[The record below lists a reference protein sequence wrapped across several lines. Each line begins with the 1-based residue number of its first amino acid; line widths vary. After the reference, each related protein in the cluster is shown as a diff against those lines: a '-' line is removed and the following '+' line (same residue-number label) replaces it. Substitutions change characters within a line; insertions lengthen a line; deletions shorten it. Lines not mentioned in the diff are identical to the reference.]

1 MLDRYQS
8 LDTKVGSKYTF
19 KSKIKPSIE
28 SCCEFL
34 DRFKTG
40 LLSDST
46 ASDIKSEYFYILQRY
61 LRDTQKYRCRP
72 NDAHY
77 FTVTRIIGEKQ
88 HLEHPIPQNRIIS
101 AYLDGDITALEA
113 IHMPLC
119 SIADADKHILQGEW
133 EQNATWAYPFKRY
146 KMAGFTKEIK
156 NLRGEI
162 IDPDTWSIEDHF
174 GMLGVDK
181 MVKDVNI

>member
-1 MLDRYQS
+1 MLDRYQE

-61 LRDTQKYRCRP
+61 LRDTQKHRCRP
-72 NDAHY
+72 NEAHY
-77 FTVTRIIGEKQ
+77 FSVSRLLGEKM
-88 HLEHPIPQNRIIS
+88 HLEHPIPQNRILS
-101 AYLDGDITALEA
+101 AYLDGDISAVEA

-119 SIADADKHILQGEW
+119 SITDADKHSLEGEW
-133 EQNATWAYPFKRY
+133 QQNATWAYPFKRY
-146 KMAGFTKEIK
+146 RLAGFTKEIK
-156 NLRGEI
+156 NLRGEVV
-162 IDPDTWSIEDHF
+162 DPDTWSLEDHF
-174 GMLGVDK
+174 RMLGVDK
-181 MVKDVNI
+181 MVKDVSI

>member
-34 DRFKTG
+34 DRFKEG

-46 ASDIKSEYFYILQRY
+46 ASDIKSEYFYILQR
-61 LRDTQKYRCRP
+61 CRP

-77 FTVTRIIGEKQ
+77 FTVTRMIVEKQ

-101 AYLDGDITALEA
+101 AYLDGDISALEA

-146 KMAGFTKEIK
+146 RIAGFTKEIK
-156 NLRGEI
+156 NLRGDI

-174 GMLGVDK
+174 RMLGVDK

>member
-1 MLDRYQS
+1 MLHRYQA

-77 FTVTRIIGEKQ
+77 FTVTRMIGEKQ

-119 SIADADKHILQGEW
+119 SMSDADKHILQGEW
-133 EQNATWAYPFKRY
+133 EHNATWTHPFKRY
-146 KMAGFTKEIK
+146 RLAGFTREIK

-174 GMLGVDK
+174 KMLGILK
-181 MVKDVNI
+181 

>member
-1 MLDRYQS
+1 MLERYQS

-34 DRFKTG
+34 DRFKEG

-61 LRDTQKYRCRP
+61 LRDTQKHRCRP

-77 FTVTRIIGEKQ
+77 FTATRIIGEKQ

-146 KMAGFTKEIK
+146 RMAGFTKEIK
-156 NLRGEI
+156 NLRGEV

-174 GMLGVDK
+174 RMLGVDK
-181 MVKDVNI
+181 TLNYISI